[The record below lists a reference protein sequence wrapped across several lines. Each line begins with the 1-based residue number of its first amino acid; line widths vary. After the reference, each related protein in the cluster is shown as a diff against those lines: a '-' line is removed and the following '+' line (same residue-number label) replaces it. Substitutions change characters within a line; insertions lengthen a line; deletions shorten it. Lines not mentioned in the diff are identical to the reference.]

1 MPYRRLPNT
10 DAARLRALK
19 NALDKSERVAV
30 SDIAF
35 SLGLKQKIEFFLPKF
50 EVAIKNSA
58 MAKEQQFG
66 NSPKFSEYAKK
77 ARLYVSHFIQV
88 LNFCIARGEMKPAI
102 RRYYGLDEKS
112 SKVPSLVTE
121 QDLLQWGEKIINGE
135 QETGVTTFFLT
146 HEIDTGKI
154 ILQRRLPIAETDDV
168 GKVHDELMTLGAGLV
183 TETVD
188 LILAGKAEA
197 IPQDQFMRDAEE
209 LRPAPKIFKD
219 TCRIDWH
226 LPLKRIYDFV
236 RGLSPY
242 PAAWT
247 ELVDIDGKHQVL
259 KVYETEMRPA
269 VHTDAAGTLR
279 TDGKTYL
286 EVAVEGGYLRL
297 LSLQLAGKKRMP
309 VSAFLNGMKQ
319 HPVQVE

>member
-135 QETGVTTFFLT
+135 Q
-146 HEIDTGKI
+146 
-154 ILQRRLPIAETDDV
+154 
-168 GKVHDELMTLGAGLV
+168 
-183 TETVD
+183 
-188 LILAGKAEA
+188 
-197 IPQDQFMRDAEE
+197 
-209 LRPAPKIFKD
+209 
-219 TCRIDWH
+219 
-226 LPLKRIYDFV
+226 
-236 RGLSPY
+236 
-242 PAAWT
+242 
-247 ELVDIDGKHQVL
+247 
-259 KVYETEMRPA
+259 
-269 VHTDAAGTLR
+269 
-279 TDGKTYL
+279 
-286 EVAVEGGYLRL
+286 
-297 LSLQLAGKKRMP
+297 
-309 VSAFLNGMKQ
+309 
-319 HPVQVE
+319 